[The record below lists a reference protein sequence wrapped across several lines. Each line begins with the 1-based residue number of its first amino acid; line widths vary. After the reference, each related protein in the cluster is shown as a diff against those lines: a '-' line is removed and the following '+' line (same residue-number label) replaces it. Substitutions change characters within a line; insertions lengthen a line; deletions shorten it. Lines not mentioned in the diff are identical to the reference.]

1 MSQIDT
7 ATKIIQFIHHY
18 SSPELFE
25 ELPILIHEAFKL
37 ADEDSRGRIK
47 HCALR
52 QSRKRSQDRYFY
64 VQDAVCNAQSGWRPS
79 IQVTEN
85 EGESYTELETAN
97 MLATIHVPSRFNG
110 KIRRAKYRDKNARH
124 NIGICEQ
131 LVFQLDA
138 KHTPE
143 KTKNFEKLNLLIV
156 AQAPSP
162 EQQQDRPTHIQIL
175 VPHENNK
182 GYHLRIGIDELLAG
196 FATAQPPV
204 ESEDQAWPKL
214 RKQMRQAESDESN
227 EQND

>member
-47 HCALR
+47 HCELR

-85 EGESYTELETAN
+85 EGESYTELETVN
-97 MLATIHVPSRFNG
+97 MLATIHVPSWSNG
-110 KIRRAKYRDKNARH
+110 KIRPAKYRAKNARH

-131 LVFQLDA
+131 LALQLGA
-138 KHTPE
+138 KPTPE
-143 KTKNFEKLNLLIV
+143 KAKNFEKLNLIVV

-162 EQQQDRPTHIQIL
+162 EQQQDGPAHIQVR
-175 VPHENNK
+175 VPHENNN
-182 GYHLRIGIDELLAG
+182 GYHLIIDIDELLAG
-196 FATAQPPV
+196 YAAAQPPV
-204 ESEDQAWPKL
+204 EPEDQAWPRL

-227 EQND
+227 E